1 MNYNM
6 LSQYGSKNLLQGLPI
21 RDDNQVI
28 GFKMFDNLCLDEKE
42 KKRSLWILNISVN
55 IHKAKYLKF
64 FI

>member
-28 GFKMFDNLCLDEKE
+28 GFKMFDNLCLHEKE
-42 KKRSLWILNISVN
+42 KKKISLDI
-55 IHKAKYLKF
+55 KYLCEYS
-64 FI
+64 

>member
-28 GFKMFDNLCLDEKE
+28 GFKMFDNYVYMKR
-42 KKRSLWILNISVN
+42 KKSFWI
-55 IHKAKYLKF
+55 
-64 FI
+64 

>member
-42 KKRSLWILNISVN
+42 KKKISLDI
-55 IHKAKYLKF
+55 KYLCEYS
-64 FI
+64 